1 MKRYKTLIRSGIIVC
16 LRFRMGVLVT
26 FLGNLI
32 YLIIVYSLWKS
43 IYASSGTSV
52 MNGMTFQD
60 TMIYLVL
67 ASSMYMLLESHLTWR
82 MHEDIQ
88 SGKIVLDI
96 VKPMGYQTFKY
107 AGILGEVLF
116 NFLTT
121 FVPTFLIVY
130 FISGCKIHIGFN
142 VILFLL
148 SMFIGIIISLSVD
161 FFIGTIGLYTQSI
174 WGINI
179 MKEVVIMLF
188 SGAVVPINF
197 FPEPLKTIT
206 MRLPFQAIYN
216 TPLQLLINDKMSA
229 MERFGILGNQ
239 IMWLVL
245 LLVISNV
252 YWQRSLKT
260 ITVNGG

>member
-1 MKRYKTLIRSGIIVC
+1 MKKYKTLIRSGIIVC
-16 LRFRMGVLVT
+16 LRFRLGVLVT

-43 IYASSGTSV
+43 IFMSSGTKV
-52 MNGMTFQD
+52 MNGMTFED

-88 SGKIVLDI
+88 SGKIILDI
-96 VKPMGYQTFKY
+96 IKPMGYQKFKY
-107 AGILGEVLF
+107 AGILGEVFF
-116 NFLTT
+116 NFATT
-121 FVPTFLIVY
+121 FVPTFLLVY
-130 FISGCKIHIGFN
+130 FISNYKICIGFN

-148 SMFIGIIISLSVD
+148 SMFLGILISLSFD
-161 FFIGTIGLYTQSI
+161 FFVGTIGLYTQSI

-179 MKEVVIMLF
+179 MKEVIIMLF

-197 FPEPLKTIT
+197 FPEPLRTIT
-206 MRLPFQAIYN
+206 MHLPFQVIYN
-216 TPLQLLINDKMSA
+216 APLQLLINSNLSM
-229 MERFGILGNQ
+229 MERITILVSQ
-239 IMWLVL
+239 ISWLIVL
-245 LLVISNV
+245 IIISNLF
-252 YWQRSLKT
+252 WQKSLKT